1 MPAKKKN
8 NSPKK
13 IFGVI
18 DNTVGN
24 YENDPFVI
32 KKTND
37 AKEFLKKVGLP
48 KNLTK
53 KQLGLE

>member
-1 MPAKKKN
+1 MPRKKKKN
-8 NSPKK
+8 IKNK
-13 IFGVI
+13 IFGIV
-18 DNTVGN
+18 DNSVGN

-37 AKEFLKKVGLP
+37 AKEFIKKVGLP

-53 KQLGLE
+53 EQLGL